1 MFPLPWTRTTVP
13 HGVIE
18 LTRECNLACRAC
30 YRAKAAGFK
39 PVADILEEVAV
50 LERNQRL
57 HTVSLAGGEPTL
69 HPHLPEIV
77 RSIKQRGLRVSL
89 VTNGL
94 LLDDPLLE
102 KLRAAKLDVVM
113 VHVDEGQRRPD
124 LSNASDPAAVNR
136 LREILTERVHS
147 HGIAAGLCTTIYP
160 ESLRNLPSLVE
171 LFLRHPH
178 INFLFATHA
187 VSIASL
193 IEPGADRT
201 EAATRNGMVI
211 PLLRQSFGLEPFAYL
226 PAAIPTGDG
235 EHPCITYTVPVAHAA
250 TPAHLAMRP
259 TRIDRS
265 LIRLAGLVAGR
276 FPYFTPH
283 STAAALAQI
292 LCNAIGSGRP
302 LSTLAFLVRAVGRPL
317 RIKRMVFENTPR
329 LTASGSVNCCDACPN
344 STVRDGKVVP
354 VCLADHA
361 RQLTP

>member
-1 MFPLPWTRTTVP
+1 MFPLPWTRKTVP

-39 PVADILEEVAV
+39 PLADILEEVAI

-69 HPHLPEIV
+69 HPQLPEIV

-94 LLDDPLLE
+94 LLDAPLLE
-102 KLRAAKLDVVM
+102 KLRNANLDVVM
-113 VHVDEGQRRPD
+113 IHVDEGQRRPD
-124 LSNASDPAAVNR
+124 LSDPSDTAAVNR
-136 LREILTERVHS
+136 LREILAERVHI
-147 HGIAAGLCTTIYP
+147 HGIAAGLCVTIYP
-160 ESLRNLPSLVE
+160 ESLLNLPALVD

-193 IEPGADRT
+193 VGPGTTRA

-211 PLLRQSFGLEPFAYL
+211 QLLRQRFGLEPFAYL
-226 PAAIPTGDG
+226 PAAIPTADG

-250 TPAHLAMRP
+250 TPAYLAMHP
-259 TRIDRS
+259 SRIDRS

-276 FPYFTPH
+276 YPYFTPH
-283 STAAALAQI
+283 SKSAALVQI
-292 LCNAIGSGRP
+292 LCNAIGSCRP
-302 LSTLAFLVRAVGRPL
+302 LSTLSFLFRAIGRPL

-354 VCLADHA
+354 VCLADHS
-361 RQLTP
+361 RQLH